1 MDVLEIRYE
10 NGHMTIN
17 VPVYFPCLQ
26 KNARKLFPLIK
37 RYCTGDDRAAL
48 GRYLY
53 LLRAFLQ
60 AQMETGDG
68 FSGVPPDWEYGSRF
82 VTYSVTERRSLYKR
96 ADSNYR
102 HYCKLEVDDEWMN

>member
-26 KNARKLFPLIK
+26 KHARKLFPLIK

-48 GRYLY
+48 GRYLFFSR
-53 LLRAFLQ
+53 LFCRRRWKRETAFPACRQ
-60 AQMETGDG
+60 I
-68 FSGVPPDWEYGSRF
+68 GS
-82 VTYSVTERRSLYKR
+82 TAAGSSHT
-96 ADSNYR
+96 A
-102 HYCKLEVDDEWMN
+102 

>member
-53 LLRAFLQ
+53 LLRAFCRLRWRR
-60 AQMETGDG
+60 ETASPAYRLIGSTVAGSSHTAWRSDG
-68 FSGVPPDWEYGSRF
+68 RSISGRTATTGFIANWR
-82 VTYSVTERRSLYKR
+82 
-96 ADSNYR
+96 
-102 HYCKLEVDDEWMN
+102 